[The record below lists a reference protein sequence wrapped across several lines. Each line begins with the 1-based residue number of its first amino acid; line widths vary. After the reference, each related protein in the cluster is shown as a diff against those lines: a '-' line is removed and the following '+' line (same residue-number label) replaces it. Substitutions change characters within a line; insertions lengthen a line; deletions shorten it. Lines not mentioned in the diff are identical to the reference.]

1 MEAKKNKMCK
11 VRLRRLRP
19 DLSDKLTIKRGIGKA
34 NVLLTSS
41 SSESEDDD
49 VNADDG
55 CEKISV
61 QLRSPLALGKNKDF
75 DPYVLLTEAQAA
87 LKSSTENKSKISDEK
102 METDYSTASPNEA
115 NKSNNEFTASI
126 VKPHKKPKHCKKP
139 KSSCY
144 PPLEETSA
152 NASGGGT
159 ESVTSSNSAKIKS
172 SIENDIYDLIYYHSD
187 DEGPCSYNCN
197 HARSSSTAAV
207 LALAPTDRRSSSGS
221 SSSLLSDKCSVRFS
235 KLFENN
241 CISVM
246 DDENPPTAL
255 SKILSIKEFDPL
267 APQQILAIIIKSIVS
282 LAELSQRD
290 DNIVCIDIDKKRIL
304 EFSAMSPEEKKN
316 CPLNPYMDVSN
327 IVVTHSD
334 DEFLTFCLC
343 ENCEKYREFV
353 IHIMVEQFKATHMV
367 VMLLDVLIKSYGPM
381 LKNIT
386 AYNKF
391 EKLLDSNKE
400 IYWITCGVIYHKKA
414 EHLDFIYDE
423 YLSDNMIF
431 VLFSSILMLNNPLL
445 LLQILAFHVEC
456 IVKAYAEGF
465 LEIVEPD
472 KSKIPADEM
481 INYILN
487 GYDDLMRISEQVAS
501 YLFAFENDFLRKF
514 SLTWKLLCQRLYQQH
529 VHLHLADTML
539 ACIITLKEEELTTHH
554 TDLIKRYIQFDD
566 IMNYVEKRWTEV
578 WIELNK
584 FNLSEVERKRRKSLL
599 DVYRIFDTV
608 VQDAIGFSL
617 QDSVDDNDFYDFRF
631 LKNRRL
637 AWKNIMSYTKMKWP
651 DGFFQPPNTLVVDDK
666 CQTCNVSLEYHADYC
681 KCITCSIAGG
691 PLPPRRNVDGK
702 CSKCLAHEIVEK
714 DVNFYDSKILNVCA
728 NDDFQNLVSKTSN
741 IGAKRKNTALHE
753 VGQELYST
761 LASVGEML
769 NVNDYETTSDALK
782 SSNYSYHISWAVFN
796 HLNNR
801 KRYPYASIKVEY
813 FCRDCKLPSCL
824 LAHKIL
830 NDKISPSLSQDLV
843 HYYQPMSM
851 SREELRSI
859 LPNIMLYN
867 RKLVAS
873 NNGLDLIDVHDL
885 VVKIYWI
892 FIISIY
898 AIYFIDYN
906 DNDDKGSNDSCGSS
920 DNDGKDINTDDNAK
934 KVNKSSF
941 LDKLI
946 MSNND
951 IKVNL
956 DKITGNKDDTKFLE
970 FLDKIKSLSPYNND
984 VESNY
989 EVGVNVNSAEMQKKL
1004 NDILKMNDNQNIPS
1018 QCDNVPPPIVTVT
1031 EDDVQQQSSELIP
1044 SETVE
1049 SQPKKTCKEKSKK
1062 CCFDHSDMGGDHC
1075 KENHSSKKRLKKDCN
1090 HVRMNETRE
1099 RLRKKLSQIVNA
1111 RKNITKP
1118 LQLPENLP
1126 TSSTTTATCTST
1138 STTTAASAVV
1148 ATTTSTTTACA
1159 EAQNQMENVL
1169 NSEELKLFQQ
1179 YLPQPD
1185 FWDIHDFVATFDHIY
1200 TEAKRNDN
1208 LHNLCECLQHL
1219 KTNPKNETKSSK
1231 NNNNNSNN
1239 NDSNNKRVQ
1248 QINNYQQNQQQQQ
1261 QQQQQQIQPPPPPP
1275 PLQQQPQDINQL
1287 SLQHQQPQQQQLL
1300 SSPSLE
1306 PPNKKSSLSNNST
1319 RDASTSSQ
1327 GTKSK
1332 EQNNNSTN
1340 ANASISSSSK
1350 AANNLDFVSEICE
1363 IIDNFSKEHAKQKWI
1378 KETLSFIEGPSA
1390 GGNKK
1395 KSQPQTLNPKKAAK
1409 KAKQK
1414 QRKEEEKR
1422 IAELQDLRAQFHNIY
1437 FKEFSEKLN
1446 LKALKANKK
1455 RDKKKISDLENNIK
1469 NLQRAK
1475 AKVETA
1481 ILELIATV
1489 KQTNTEF
1496 KFPYLPTKEQQMEKM
1511 RELEG
1516 NDISKESDKTIKVRN
1531 LLHHTTKDV
1540 NSMIATAPP
1549 PTTSPFTLANSNNL
1563 NMVPETYSM
1572 PYAHANHFPYNLGF
1586 PTPAAPAPFGL
1597 MRATP
1602 MCYAPPPT
1610 ASVASVHQ
1618 PQQQQPQHPQQLS
1631 PDVVAAMAANAA
1643 TNNTTD
1649 PSKRIVTIRR
1659 VNLPNVPEPQVTVT
1673 AKGPSPDKDKLLY
1686 TFINGQLI
1694 QTGTAPPITMPQ
1706 MPQPHPSTSTP
1717 QSQVT
1722 KLTAEH
1728 LLSIPPPP
1736 PPKLSKTQMKKE
1748 RKRLAKLQAEREA
1761 EEAERK
1767 RVEEEQQRIREL
1779 KEREEFEMQQQLKKK
1794 KKGSQIQ
1801 QQSKPSCCASSNAI
1815 TNIKDSSG
1823 NGKNK
1828 NNKHKLSN
1836 SNSTTSVSTNENN
1849 ESPKLP
1855 QMMAIKNSTKQ
1866 TKRSNSTTT
1875 SCSAATSTSSNNS
1888 TSSQMN
1894 TRDNSVSSVKPIDLI
1909 GCNSN
1914 NNKNKTSKEQKTK
1927 VCNQTNNSNTKIK
1940 TKTCPLKQQKQNK
1953 KPTRIPPTPST
1964 TSSDAEDEAPQR
1976 LEKTKETTSS
1986 STKTQ
1991 KQQIKTSK
1999 QKPSLNKQQNLPQ
2012 KLKSAQKPITPP
2024 SSDTEAEEEEDEE
2037 KEEKITTKHESS
2049 PPPVKEHKKRRPK
2062 LVDNGQFDNNPFKS
2076 LHMQDSETEWS
2087 SAEEDENTE
2096 NEVEIKAINKTPVT
2110 EKKISLKKPE
2120 PKSKQEEQKSA
2131 TQTQRNKSEIE
2142 IKENKRQTQTQQQQ
2156 ASSAGGNKN
2165 VSTKSKSNKNTKYQQ
2180 QDPKLEHNMTSK
2192 ANSAPSRAQQR
2203 LQEDEN
2209 KSRQEK
2215 TSTANRKTKND
2226 SRQTNINNLN
2236 TQSKSNNKQINASSN
2251 VRNSQ
2256 QNSCSTNS
2264 RNNSNNNNNNNRNTN
2279 NNRNVNSHQNNMEQ
2293 HNYQHQ
2299 HQHPHNHNH
2308 NQLSSSVCGNSENKT
2323 QSNNNKRSQRN
2334 KKYQQKSQKHSS
2346 NMHHNNHQNCCSSGI
2361 PNHMGY
2367 FNANEVNITS
2377 SPSSHNQTTATNNNQ
2392 SQSRSYQTLAEQMQA
2407 LRLSGHQVQTT
2418 SAAATAQQRQQHINS
2433 ANVSIMDQLNRG
2445 VQVENLSLPP
2455 GITLTKVDP
2464 IKSEQLRQKSE
2475 SIKKLSKPL
2484 QQQQHLQHP
2493 LHLQQQNPQT
2503 FHHNSSGATIIA
2515 PPVVNPMASY
2525 YGSPYF
2531 NAVTSGIDPQSGII
2545 MVEAN
2550 PPKSSNHS
2558 SNTIAQSNNVANSS
2572 CNSKQSKN
2580 KKRRNKSKAN
2590 NAGSCPT
2597 GSAGNSNQSETN
2609 SGTVGGNGGQPKM
2622 ITLRN
2627 PMFHGSPAAAAA
2639 ATPMLQQPVLLPG
2652 RSLDSFAMPAPLPA
2666 DQPAAIIKNEN
2677 GMYTIRNPALHQAVT
2692 SGLAMGGYRQF
2703 GGNVNYYTPQE
2714 AAAEAARATRQ
2725 QQQQQQQQQHNND
2738 NIAKSSTTSG
2748 NNPSSS
2754 SSSFSYFSTDTVQTN
2769 TPHNNISISCTSI
2782 GGSELNTRG
2791 NSVVGGLIGDAAV
2804 IQRPTPQQQRPISAI
2819 GSEIKSAQQQKQKTK
2834 VEQQWSNFGSD
2845 TLPINKNDNCCNTSF
2860 LSSVAEGGANTGSGS
2875 GPVTDL
2881 SLQEKYQ
2888 QSKYYNGF
2896 DVFTGSSGGSN
2907 SSATTCAHVH
2917 HSCGDDS
2924 PPPSITGYNSYLEG
2938 IPNTGVIRYDDASFL
2953 KNLIPGQNLNN
2964 EVSIHNV
2971 NDSNF
2976 IRNAQS
2982 PQAHRVEITPVYGNR
2997 PPSTNLYESNGGGQ
3011 GNQTNFRGNYRDP
3024 INDFNNDATN
3034 IFPNNNMHLNL
3045 NELKTTMKYDFEQN
3059 TSTNLGGNDNSHNTI
3074 LDLKDLLIKNGPT
3087 GPASHRTSPY
3097 LDENTLEGF
3106 VQNMNSLQISNTSN
3120 EEQSSQLN
3128 GSGHCVGHGATATT
3142 SANNPSNGWW

>member
-1 MEAKKNKMCK
+1 MDAKKNKMCK

-19 DLSDKLTIKRGIGKA
+19 DMVDKLKIKRGMSKA
-34 NVLLTSS
+34 DVQFSSS
-41 SSESEDDD
+41 SSESEDDKMN
-49 VNADDG
+49 VDDE

-61 QLRSPLALGKNKDF
+61 QLKSPLALGGNKDF

-87 LKSSTENKSKISDEK
+87 LQLSSENDSKNTEEK
-102 METDYSTASPNEA
+102 MDAECSA
-115 NKSNNEFTASI
+115 NNTSNKNISI
-126 VKPHKKPKHCKKP
+126 TTVSKPQKKPKHCKKQ
-139 KSSCY
+139 KSNCY
-144 PPLEETSA
+144 PPLGENSA
-152 NASGGGT
+152 NASSGKLKT
-159 ESVTSSNSAKIKS
+159 

-207 LALAPTDRRSSSGS
+207 LALAPTDRRSSTGS
-221 SSSLLSDKCSVRFS
+221 SSSLLSDKCSMPFF

-290 DNIVCIDIDKKRIL
+290 DNIVCIDIDKRRIM
-304 EFSAMSPEEKKN
+304 EFSAMSPEEKRN

-414 EHLDFIYDE
+414 EHFDFIYDE

-456 IVKAYAEGF
+456 IVEAYAEGF

-529 VHLHLADTML
+529 VHFHLADTML
-539 ACIITLKEEELTTHH
+539 ACIITLKEEELTAHH

-566 IMNYVEKRWTEV
+566 IMNYVEKRWTDV

-651 DGFFQPPNTLVVDDK
+651 DGFFQPPNTLVIDDK
-666 CQTCNVSLEYHADYC
+666 CQTCNVSLDYHADYC

-691 PLPPRRNVDGK
+691 PLPPRRNADGK

-728 NDDFQNLVSKTSN
+728 SDDFQNLVSKTSN
-741 IGAKRKNTALHE
+741 NGAKRKNTALQE

-769 NVNDYETTSDALK
+769 NVNDYET
-782 SSNYSYHISWAVFN
+782 SSETASTNNSYHISWAVFN

-801 KRYPYASIKVEY
+801 KRYPHATIEEEY

-830 NDKISPSLSQDLV
+830 ANKISPSLSQDLV

-898 AIYFIDYN
+898 AIYFINYD
-906 DNDDKGSNDSCGSS
+906 DNDEDDGNDKDASAVTGGGNH
-920 DNDGKDINTDDNAK
+920 DDNVAGNTGDNEMQEHTK
-934 KVNKSSF
+934 RKASY
-941 LDKLI
+941 LDILELV
-946 MSNND
+946 NND
-951 IKVNL
+951 IKVNV

-970 FLDKIKSLSPYNND
+970 FLDKVKSLSPYNND
-984 VESNY
+984 VESNFD
-989 EVGVNVNSAEMQKKL
+989 VGVNVNSAEMQRKL
-1004 NDILKMNDNQNIPS
+1004 NDILKINDNQDIPP
-1018 QCDNVPPPIVTVT
+1018 QCDNIPPPIMTPT
-1031 EDDVQQQSSELIP
+1031 EDEEQPQTSDLTP

-1049 SQPKKTCKEKSKK
+1049 AQPKKSCKEKTKK
-1062 CCFDHSDMGGDHC
+1062 CCFDHSDMGTDHC

-1090 HVRMNETRE
+1090 HARMNETRD

-1111 RKNITKP
+1111 RKNTKP
-1118 LQLPENLP
+1118 LQSAE
-1126 TSSTTTATCTST
+1126 TAQASTAASP
-1138 STTTAASAVV
+1138 TTTAA
-1148 ATTTSTTTACA
+1148 TACA

-1169 NSEELKLFQQ
+1169 NPEELKLFQQ

-1185 FWDIHDFVATFDHIY
+1185 FWDIHDIVATFDHFH
-1200 TEAKRNDN
+1200 TEARRNNN

-1219 KTNPKNETKSSK
+1219 KTNPKGAESK
-1231 NNNNNSNN
+1231 NNSNN
-1239 NDSNNKRVQ
+1239 NNSGSSSSSKKLQQQHTHQHVQ
-1248 QINNYQQNQQQQQ
+1248 QQEQL
-1261 QQQQQQIQPPPPPP
+1261 QPPPPPP
-1275 PLQQQPQDINQL
+1275 P
-1287 SLQHQQPQQQQLL
+1287 QQQQHENNPSPPQQ
-1300 SSPSLE
+1300 SSSLE
-1306 PPNKKSSLSNNST
+1306 PPNKKSNLSNNST

-1327 GTKSK
+1327 GTKNK
-1332 EQNNNSTN
+1332 DNNSTN
-1340 ANASISSSSK
+1340 NTTTPISSSK
-1350 AANNLDFVSEICE
+1350 TANNLDFVSEICE
-1363 IIDNFSKEHAKQKWI
+1363 IIDNYSKEQAKRKWI
-1378 KETLSFIEGPSA
+1378 KETLSFIEGPTSGA
-1390 GGNKK
+1390 GKK
-1395 KSQPQTLNPKKAAK
+1395 KTQPQTLNPKKAAK

-1422 IAELQDLRAQFHNIY
+1422 ITELQDLRSQFHNIY

-1446 LKALKANKK
+1446 LKSLKANKK
-1455 RDKKKISDLENNIK
+1455 RDKKKISELESNIK

-1496 KFPYLPTKEQQMEKM
+1496 KFPYLPTKEQQMEKV

-1516 NDISKESDKTIKVRN
+1516 HDTSKEGDKTIKVRN
-1531 LLHHTTKDV
+1531 LLHHTAKEAGDAM
-1540 NSMIATAPP
+1540 NYAT
-1549 PTTSPFTLANSNNL
+1549 TTTSTSSPFTMTPTNNL
-1563 NMVPETYSM
+1563 NMVPESYSM

-1610 ASVASVHQ
+1610 AAVASV
-1618 PQQQQPQHPQQLS
+1618 QQQQQQQLA
-1631 PDVVAAMAANAA
+1631 PDVVAAMAANTAS
-1643 TNNTTD
+1643 NNTTD

-1694 QTGTAPPITMPQ
+1694 QTGTAPPITIPQ
-1706 MPQPHPSTSTP
+1706 MSAVTPLHHPPQPPTTQQSTH
-1717 QSQVT
+1717 VT

-1748 RKRLAKLQAEREA
+1748 RKRLAKLQAEKEAA

-1767 RVEEEQQRIREL
+1767 RIEEEQQRLREL
-1779 KEREEFEMQQQLKKK
+1779 REQKQLEMQQLQLEQQQQQKQKQPKKNK
-1794 KKGSQIQ
+1794 KNSQTQ
-1801 QQSKPSCCASSNAI
+1801 QQSKLSCCPPSLASNANNKEPSSNR
-1815 TNIKDSSG
+1815 
-1823 NGKNK
+1823 KNK
-1828 NNKHKLSN
+1828 NKLSN
-1836 SNSTTSVSTNENN
+1836 SNSTTSVSTNEAND
-1849 ESPKLP
+1849 SPKLP
-1855 QMMAIKNSTKQ
+1855 QMMAIKNASKQ
-1866 TKRSNSTTT
+1866 KRSDSTTT

-1894 TRDNSVSSVKPIDLI
+1894 TRDNSVSSLKPLDLQK
-1909 GCNSN
+1909 NSSN
-1914 NNKNKTSKEQKTK
+1914 NKKNTEKEQKTATNQKPNAANKNKTKTS
-1927 VCNQTNNSNTKIK
+1927 Q
-1940 TKTCPLKQQKQNK
+1940 LKQQKQNK
-1953 KPTRIPPTPST
+1953 KTTRIPPTPST
-1964 TSSDAEDEAPQR
+1964 TSSDAEDEDERQELDKPKAPTPPAPS
-1976 LEKTKETTSS
+1976 KN
-1986 STKTQ
+1986 Q
-1991 KQQIKTSK
+1991 KQQTQATKSTKS
-1999 QKPSLNKQQNLPQ
+1999 SLNKQQNIPQ
-2012 KLKSAQKPITPP
+2012 KLKTNPKPITPP
-2024 SSDTEAEEEEDEE
+2024 SSDSETEEEEEAV
-2037 KEEKITTKHESS
+2037 ITAE
-2049 PPPVKEHKKRRPK
+2049 PPIKEHKKRRPK

-2076 LHMQDSETEWS
+2076 LHMQDSETDWS
-2087 SAEEDENTE
+2087 SAEDDEANEDTE
-2096 NEVEIKAINKTPVT
+2096 NEVDVKMNKTSDIVQKT
-2110 EKKISLKKPE
+2110 SVQKNE
-2120 PKSKQEEQKSA
+2120 PKSKYTEEQSNNVKSNS
-2131 TQTQRNKSEIE
+2131 TQNLKKKPETLNES
-2142 IKENKRQTQTQQQQ
+2142 KERKTPQPST
-2156 ASSAGGNKN
+2156 SSSTGNKN
-2165 VSTKSKSNKNTKYQQ
+2165 ATSKSSKSNKNTKYQQ
-2180 QDPKLEHNMTSK
+2180 SNEKLEQQITATKLN
-2192 ANSAPSRAQQR
+2192 NPSRGQQR
-2203 LQEDEN
+2203 LQEVEN
-2209 KSRQEK
+2209 KASKTVRPPKQTIQQNNGGVPNSRK
-2215 TSTANRKTKND
+2215 GKNEH
-2226 SRQTNINNLN
+2226 RQTNANSFMPQN
-2236 TQSKSNNKQINASSN
+2236 KSNNKQPNASSSA
-2251 VRNSQ
+2251 RNQ
-2256 QNSCSTNS
+2256 QSTCSTSS
-2264 RNNSNNNNNNNRNTN
+2264 RNNSNNNRNNNRNTSN
-2279 NNRNVNSHQNNMEQ
+2279 LDQNQ
-2293 HNYQHQ
+2293 HNYQHYN
-2299 HQHPHNHNH
+2299 HQP
-2308 NQLSSSVCGNSENKT
+2308 SSTTENRT
-2323 QSNNNKRSQRN
+2323 SSNKRSQRN

-2346 NMHHNNHQNCCSSGI
+2346 NSHHNHHQNCCSSGI

-2377 SPSSHNQTTATNNNQ
+2377 SATSAHTQEPAHTNA
-2392 SQSRSYQTLAEQMQA
+2392 SQNRSYQALADQMQA
-2407 LRLSGHQVQTT
+2407 LRLSGHQVQSTT
-2418 SAAATAQQRQQHINS
+2418 AAATAQQRQQHINS

-2475 SIKKLSKPL
+2475 SIKKLAKPL
-2484 QQQQHLQHP
+2484 QQQQHLHQQH
-2493 LHLQQQNPQT
+2493 NPQT
-2503 FHHNSSGATIIA
+2503 FHHSASGATIIA

-2525 YGSPYF
+2525 YGSPYI
-2531 NAVTSGIDPQSGII
+2531 NAASATAGIDPQSGII

-2550 PPKSSNHS
+2550 PPK
-2558 SNTIAQSNNVANSS
+2558 TQSNNRNNTMPQTNVANSN

-2580 KKRRNKSKAN
+2580 KKRRNKSKATN
-2590 NAGSCPT
+2590 NNGSC
-2597 GSAGNSNQSETN
+2597 SMASSVNSNQSEN
-2609 SGTVGGNGGQPKM
+2609 SGQPKM

-2627 PMFHGSPAAAAA
+2627 PMFHGGPTAAAAA
-2639 ATPMLQQPVLLPG
+2639 MIHPPVLLPG
-2652 RSLDSFAMPAPLPA
+2652 RPADGFPMPAPLPV

-2725 QQQQQQQQQHNND
+2725 QQQQHNEN
-2738 NIAKSSTTSG
+2738 NNKSSTTSG

-2754 SSSFSYFSTDTVQTN
+2754 SSFSYFSSDTVQTN

-2782 GGSELNTRG
+2782 GGAELNHARAGT
-2791 NSVVGGLIGDAAV
+2791 SVSGLIGDAAV
-2804 IQRPTPQQQRPISAI
+2804 IQRPTPQQRPISAI
-2819 GSEIKSAQQQKQKTK
+2819 GSEIKNAQQQKQKTK

-2845 TLPINKNDNCCNTSF
+2845 TLPLNKNDNLGCNTSF
-2860 LSSVAEGGANTGSGS
+2860 LSNVSEGGANTVVSGAAGSGVVA
-2875 GPVTDL
+2875 PVTDL

-2896 DVFTGSSGGSN
+2896 DVFTGTGSGGSS
-2907 SSATTCAHVH
+2907 SSAATCAHMH

-2976 IRNAQS
+2976 ARNAQS

-2997 PPSTNLYESNGGGQ
+2997 PPSTNLYESTAGQ
-3011 GNQTNFRGNYRDP
+3011 ANQTNFRGNYRDP
-3024 INDFNNDATN
+3024 LNDYKNDATT
-3034 IFPNNNMHLNL
+3034 IFPSNNMHLNL
-3045 NELKTTMKYDFEQN
+3045 NELENSMKYDFEQ
-3059 TSTNLGGNDNSHNTI
+3059 TPTTATNVAAVAGDNSHNTI
-3074 LDLKDLLIKNGPT
+3074 LDFKDLLIKNGPT

-3106 VQNMNSLQISNTSN
+3106 VQNMNSLQISNTST
-3120 EEQSSQLN
+3120 EEPSSQLN
-3128 GSGHCVGHGATATT
+3128 GSGHCVGHGNTATT

>member
-1 MEAKKNKMCK
+1 MDAKKNKMCK

-19 DLSDKLTIKRGIGKA
+19 DMVDKLKTKRGMTKA
-34 NVLLTSS
+34 DVQFSSS
-41 SSESEDDD
+41 SSESDDD
-49 VNADDG
+49 KMNVDDD

-61 QLRSPLALGKNKDF
+61 QLRSPLALGSNKDF

-87 LKSSTENKSKISDEK
+87 LKLSTENECNHDSKVSEEK
-102 METDYSTASPNEA
+102 METEYSTASANNASNTNAAIATVVKPNKKA
-115 NKSNNEFTASI
+115 KHCRKQKSNY
-126 VKPHKKPKHCKKP
+126 
-139 KSSCY
+139 Y
-144 PPLEETSA
+144 PPLGETSA
-152 NASGGGT
+152 NAS
-159 ESVTSSNSAKIKS
+159 SSCAKLKS

-197 HARSSSTAAV
+197 HARASSTASV
-207 LALAPTDRRSSSGS
+207 LALAPTDRRSSTGS

-290 DNIVCIDIDKKRIL
+290 DNIVCIDIDKRRIL

-456 IVKAYAEGF
+456 IVEAYAEGF

-539 ACIITLKEEELTTHH
+539 ACIITLKEEELTSHH

-566 IMNYVEKRWTEV
+566 IMNYVEKRWTDV

-691 PLPPRRNVDGK
+691 PLPPRRNADGK

-728 NDDFQNLVSKTSN
+728 SDDFQNLVSKTSSN
-741 IGAKRKNTALHE
+741 CTKRKNTALQE

-769 NVNDYETTSDALK
+769 NVNDYDPSVEKTTTSI
-782 SSNYSYHISWAVFN
+782 NNIYHISWAVFN

-801 KRYPYASIKVEY
+801 KRYTHATIEEEY

-830 NDKISPSLSQDLV
+830 TNKISPSLSQDLV

-898 AIYFIDYN
+898 AIYFINYDDDDDENYA
-906 DNDDKGSNDSCGSS
+906 DNH
-920 DNDGKDINTDDNAK
+920 DGNTGD
-934 KVNKSSF
+934 
-941 LDKLI
+941 LDKKCTFSYLDVLELA
-946 MSNND
+946 NND
-951 IKVNL
+951 IKVNM
-956 DKITGNKDDTKFLE
+956 DKVTGNKDDTKFLE
-970 FLDKIKSLSPYNND
+970 FLDKVKSLSPYNND
-984 VESNY
+984 VESNF
-989 EVGVNVNSAEMQKKL
+989 EVGVNVNSAEMQMKL
-1004 NDILKMNDNQNIPS
+1004 NDILKINDNQDIPS
-1018 QCDNVPPPIVTVT
+1018 QCDNIPPPIMTPT
-1031 EDDVQQQSSELIP
+1031 EDEEQPQTSDLTP

-1049 SQPKKTCKEKSKK
+1049 AQPKKSCKEKSKK
-1062 CCFDHSDMGGDHC
+1062 CCFDHSDIGGDHC

-1090 HVRMNETRE
+1090 HARMNETRD

-1111 RKNITKP
+1111 RKNTKP
-1118 LQLPENLP
+1118 LQLPETSQ
-1126 TSSTTTATCTST
+1126 TSSTTT
-1138 STTTAASAVV
+1138 STTTAA
-1148 ATTTSTTTACA
+1148 TTACA

-1169 NSEELKLFQQ
+1169 NPEELKLFQQ

-1200 TEAKRNDN
+1200 TEARRNDN

-1219 KTNPKNETKSSK
+1219 KTNPKGESK
-1231 NNNNNSNN
+1231 NNNNNNTSSSSSSKKIQHNHQH
-1239 NDSNNKRVQ
+1239 VQ
-1248 QINNYQQNQQQQQ
+1248 QQPQQQLQLTPPQQQQQ
-1261 QQQQQQIQPPPPPP
+1261 QQLQQHDNNQS
-1275 PLQQQPQDINQL
+1275 PLQQ
-1287 SLQHQQPQQQQLL
+1287 
-1300 SSPSLE
+1300 SSSLE
-1306 PPNKKSSLSNNST
+1306 PPNKKSNLSNNST

-1332 EQNNNSTN
+1332 DNNSTN
-1340 ANASISSSSK
+1340 NTTTPISSSK
-1350 AANNLDFVSEICE
+1350 TANNLDFVSEICE
-1363 IIDNFSKEHAKQKWI
+1363 IIDNYSKEQAKRKWI
-1378 KETLSFIEGPSA
+1378 KETLSFIEGPTA
-1390 GGNKK
+1390 GAGKK
-1395 KSQPQTLNPKKAAK
+1395 KTQPQTLNPKKAAK

-1422 IAELQDLRAQFHNIY
+1422 ITELQDLRAQFHNIY

-1446 LKALKANKK
+1446 LKSSKANKK
-1455 RDKKKISDLENNIK
+1455 RDKKKISELENNIK

-1496 KFPYLPTKEQQMEKM
+1496 KFPYLPTKEQQMEKV

-1516 NDISKESDKTIKVRN
+1516 RDSYKESDKTIKVRN
-1531 LLHHTTKDV
+1531 LLHHTAKDAADAMT
-1540 NSMIATAPP
+1540 SAS
-1549 PTTSPFTLANSNNL
+1549 SPFTMTPTNNL
-1563 NMVPETYSM
+1563 NMVPESYSM

-1610 ASVASVHQ
+1610 AAVSSV
-1618 PQQQQPQHPQQLS
+1618 QQQQQQLA
-1631 PDVVAAMAANAA
+1631 PDVVAAMAANVAS
-1643 TNNTTD
+1643 NSTTD

-1706 MPQPHPSTSTP
+1706 IPAAAPLHQQQPPPPMTHQTTH
-1717 QSQVT
+1717 VT

-1736 PPKLSKTQMKKE
+1736 PPKLSKTQIKKE

-1761 EEAERK
+1761 AEEAERK
-1767 RVEEEQQRIREL
+1767 RIEEDQQRLREL
-1779 KEREEFEMQQQLKKK
+1779 NERKQLEMQQLQQQQQQQKQQQPKKK
-1794 KKGSQIQ
+1794 KKNSQTQ
-1801 QQSKPSCCASSNAI
+1801 QQSKLSCCPSSSN
-1815 TNIKDSSG
+1815 TNKDPSTNS
-1823 NGKNK
+1823 KNK
-1828 NNKHKLSN
+1828 NKLSN

-1855 QMMAIKNSTKQ
+1855 QMMAIKNSAKQ
-1866 TKRSNSTTT
+1866 KRSDSTTT

-1894 TRDNSVSSVKPIDLI
+1894 TRDNSVSSLKPSDLKKS
-1909 GCNSN
+1909 SN
-1914 NNKNKTSKEQKTK
+1914 NKKNTAKEQKVGTTQKPDTVNKNKTKTS
-1927 VCNQTNNSNTKIK
+1927 QS
-1940 TKTCPLKQQKQNK
+1940 KQQKQNK

-1964 TSSDAEDEAPQR
+1964 TSSDAEDGEGQEVEEIKSTPSPPSTPAPS
-1976 LEKTKETTSS
+1976 KIK
-1986 STKTQ
+1986 
-1991 KQQIKTSK
+1991 KQQTQAPKPIKPSQNK
-1999 QKPSLNKQQNLPQ
+1999 QKNLTQ
-2012 KLKSAQKPITPP
+2012 KLKPPQKPITPP
-2024 SSDTEAEEEEDEE
+2024 SSDSETEDDEE
-2037 KEEKITTKHESS
+2037 VVNTEPLIKE
-2049 PPPVKEHKKRRPK
+2049 PKKRRPK

-2087 SAEEDENTE
+2087 SAEEDDGNEDTE
-2096 NEVEIKAINKTPVT
+2096 NEVEVKTITTSVLEQKT
-2110 EKKISLKKPE
+2110 LIQKQEQKSKNEEQRNNVKSTAQTQRKKPE
-2120 PKSKQEEQKSA
+2120 
-2131 TQTQRNKSEIE
+2131 TE
-2142 IKENKRQTQTQQQQ
+2142 IKEPKIQQSMSCLPT
-2156 ASSAGGNKN
+2156 ANKN
-2165 VSTKSKSNKNTKYQQ
+2165 LTNKSSKSNKNIKYQQ
-2180 QDPKLEHNMTSK
+2180 QDEKLDQCTATKLN
-2192 ANSAPSRAQQR
+2192 NPPRGQQR
-2203 LQEDEN
+2203 PQENEN
-2209 KSRQEK
+2209 KISNQSRLLKQNTQQNI
-2215 TSTANRKTKND
+2215 TSSSTNSRKGKND
-2226 SRQTNINNLN
+2226 NRQTNVTN
-2236 TQSKSNNKQINASSN
+2236 TFVGTQTKPNNKQAITSSN
-2251 VRNSQ
+2251 VRSQ
-2256 QNSCSTNS
+2256 QTTCSTS
-2264 RNNSNNNNNNNRNTN
+2264 TRNNSNNNRNNSNRNAN
-2279 NNRNVNSHQNNMEQ
+2279 CHQNNMEQ
-2293 HNYQHQ
+2293 NQHNYQHYHQQ
-2299 HQHPHNHNH
+2299 HQNI
-2308 NQLSSSVCGNSENKT
+2308 QQSSATCGGGGNIENKNP
-2323 QSNNNKRSQRN
+2323 SNKRSQRN
-2334 KKYQQKSQKHSS
+2334 KKYQQKSQKHPS
-2346 NMHHNNHQNCCSSGI
+2346 NMHHNHHQNCCSSGI

-2377 SPSSHNQTTATNNNQ
+2377 SNTQQQQANNNNA
-2392 SQSRSYQTLAEQMQA
+2392 SQNRSYQTLAEQMQA
-2407 LRLSGHQVQTT
+2407 LRLSGHQVQSTT
-2418 SAAATAQQRQQHINS
+2418 AAATAQQRQQHINS

-2475 SIKKLSKPL
+2475 SIKKLAKPL
-2484 QQQQHLQHP
+2484 QQQQHLH
-2493 LHLQQQNPQT
+2493 QQQNLQT
-2503 FHHNSSGATIIA
+2503 FHHTSAGATIIA
-2515 PPVVNPMASY
+2515 PPVGNPMASY
-2525 YGSPYF
+2525 YGSPYI
-2531 NAVTSGIDPQSGII
+2531 NAANVTAGIDPQSGII

-2550 PPKSSNHS
+2550 PPKSQTNIS
-2558 SNTIAQSNNVANSS
+2558 SNTMPQTNVSSN
-2572 CNSKQSKN
+2572 CNNKQSKN

-2590 NAGSCPT
+2590 NAGSCPMA
-2597 GSAGNSNQSETN
+2597 SSGNTNQSESN
-2609 SGTVGGNGGQPKM
+2609 ASVGGGQPKM

-2627 PMFHGSPAAAAA
+2627 PMFHSGSTAA

-2652 RSLDSFAMPAPLPA
+2652 RPVDGFPMPAPLPV

-2725 QQQQQQQQQHNND
+2725 QQQQQQHND
-2738 NIAKSSTTSG
+2738 NNNSKASTTGGS
-2748 NNPSSS
+2748 NPS
-2754 SSSFSYFSTDTVQTN
+2754 SSSFSYFSNDTVQTN
-2769 TPHNNISISCTSI
+2769 TPHNNISISYTSI
-2782 GGSELNTRG
+2782 GGAELNAHNNNPTRG
-2791 NSVVGGLIGDAAV
+2791 GSSVGGLIGDAAV
-2804 IQRPTPQQQRPISAI
+2804 IQRPTPQQRPISAI
-2819 GSEIKSAQQQKQKTK
+2819 GSEIKNAQQQKQKTK
-2834 VEQQWSNFGSD
+2834 VEQQQWSNFGSD
-2845 TLPINKNDNCCNTSF
+2845 TLPSNKNDNLGCNTSF
-2860 LSSVAEGGANTGSGS
+2860 LGTVTEAGANAVGSAGGSGAVA
-2875 GPVTDL
+2875 PVNDL

-2896 DVFTGSSGGSN
+2896 DVFTGSSGGSS
-2907 SSATTCAHVH
+2907 SSAATCAHMH

-2924 PPPSITGYNSYLEG
+2924 PPPSITGYNSYLDG

-2976 IRNAQS
+2976 ARNAQS

-2997 PPSTNLYESNGGGQ
+2997 PPSTNLYESTAGQ
-3011 GNQTNFRGNYRDP
+3011 ANQTNFRGTYRDP
-3024 INDFNNDATN
+3024 LNDYNNDATT
-3034 IFPNNNMHLNL
+3034 IFPSNNMHLNL
-3045 NELKTTMKYDFEQN
+3045 NELETSMKYDFEQ
-3059 TSTNLGGNDNSHNTI
+3059 TPPSTNVATVAGDNTHNTI
-3074 LDLKDLLIKNGPT
+3074 LDFKDLLIKNGPT

-3106 VQNMNSLQISNTSN
+3106 VQNMNSLQISNTST